1 MRPIEGKQAQDIP
14 LALKEHHDGI
24 LCDKHYLQLSKI
36 LKKRKLEE
44 VSHVVEPAQME
55 ERSPEPLS
63 VAEEVPESQEE
74 HTTNLSTSITT
85 LAVSRPQAIRKGRP
99 LKYPEHVR
107 FKLAVGSALGVSL
120 NKVGQLYALFQ
131 SDDFS
136 EASLTN
142 SPSRTLAVQCLMEL
156 HTCFRYHLAEQL
168 TNSTNISL
176 TMDSTTDRHRELLSL
191 FFAGTRQ
198 GEKGEDVGWN
208 LPGGVVEMNGH
219 TAVIQVA
226 VVEKVLGELNVLQ
239 RERNWSVTRMY
250 HIRSLTADNTSSNTG
265 DNGVKG
271 VLEAKRQ
278 QQWLADG
285 KAGTCPPLVFKGCED
300 HISHLAS
307 KETEKRLILRYK
319 SWGLE
324 GMVSGQHHASSTAL
338 MHVMARL
345 RSITFHRPFRAFVRL
360 NGGAPPHIPR
370 HSETRYASIDTMAK
384 VFVEYR
390 GYIILFLYRCRS
402 LLTQIDLNS
411 LKVLLNTE
419 NLEIIRLRALFAS
432 CLLLPVMK
440 MANHTRDM
448 ITFQLEMQATSSQV
462 RAIAARPELLISLT
476 IAPKDQAIQD
486 QLTSLMGDITRAS
499 EATSTIQ
506 EKGDRESEAIKLVG
520 ATQTQIELEE
530 GEIEEPEG
538 EEVVLLQGFAPPSHL
553 DLTAPSDKRVN
564 TPGAN
569 ERLRT
574 VASDMAKAFL
584 FHQEKHNKAQ
594 SITLSFFMAT
604 SRKVERSFAVV
615 KCFLEKNSE
624 TS

>member
-36 LKKRKLEE
+36 VKKRKIEE

-63 VAEEVPESQEE
+63 GAEEVPESQEE

-219 TAVIQVA
+219 TAVIQVD

-250 HIRSLTADNTSSNTG
+250 HISFSFFFFLVSLKPRVNFYLFWCTSLPFWEVVFLRIPMTYTLPSSKVSFLGPSPTPH
-265 DNGVKG
+265 VC
-271 VLEAKRQ
+271 LP
-278 QQWLADG
+278 LPS
-285 KAGTCPPLVFKGCED
+285 PPLSPCVALGALGVVF
-300 HISHLAS
+300 
-307 KETEKRLILRYK
+307 
-319 SWGLE
+319 
-324 GMVSGQHHASSTAL
+324 
-338 MHVMARL
+338 
-345 RSITFHRPFRAFVRL
+345 FF
-360 NGGAPPHIPR
+360 
-370 HSETRYASIDTMAK
+370 
-384 VFVEYR
+384 
-390 GYIILFLYRCRS
+390 
-402 LLTQIDLNS
+402 
-411 LKVLLNTE
+411 
-419 NLEIIRLRALFAS
+419 IR
-432 CLLLPVMK
+432 
-440 MANHTRDM
+440 
-448 ITFQLEMQATSSQV
+448 
-462 RAIAARPELLISLT
+462 
-476 IAPKDQAIQD
+476 
-486 QLTSLMGDITRAS
+486 
-499 EATSTIQ
+499 Q
-506 EKGDRESEAIKLVG
+506 EF
-520 ATQTQIELEE
+520 T
-530 GEIEEPEG
+530 
-538 EEVVLLQGFAPPSHL
+538 H
-553 DLTAPSDKRVN
+553 
-564 TPGAN
+564 
-569 ERLRT
+569 
-574 VASDMAKAFL
+574 
-584 FHQEKHNKAQ
+584 
-594 SITLSFFMAT
+594 
-604 SRKVERSFAVV
+604 
-615 KCFLEKNSE
+615 
-624 TS
+624 